1 MATVQILSKFIE
13 NIENKYN
20 ISREELEKLIPIM
33 IEKKKKKVNT
43 M

>member
-33 IEKKKKKVNT
+33 IEKKKKS
-43 M
+43 